1 MPPGAC
7 ALARVRNYQ
16 SLARSSYRWAQT
28 NQPKLPFSAVRR
40 WGCKILAITSVSLL
54 LTPSLVQ
61 SQTPML
67 ILPTE
72 NQGLLHG
79 DPASFYQYVQ
89 RDFEGQI
96 SQAWEGGQYGFV
108 RNPVRFGSAII
119 YTRFHE
125 GIDIRPLNR
134 DAGGEPTDVVHAI
147 AAGRVAYTN
156 TVSGNSNYGRYVV
169 VEHSFEN
176 CPYYSLYAHL
186 SVITVNPGDQVAQ
199 NAPLAVMGH
208 TGEGIDRERAHLH
221 LELNLM
227 LNGHFTEWQSKY
239 FPKDINRHGIYNGM
253 NLAGLDIGR
262 FYLQLQKDPTLTVAQ
277 FVQSGEP
284 WYRVIVPRSPQMD
297 LQERYPWLVQGSQ
310 TGQSWELTFDRT
322 GLPLRIRTVE
332 ESTTEP
338 TLSWVYPSTYPQNWM
353 TKGHIQNRGS
363 APALSSE
370 GRRFIE
376 LICPTNPLK

>member
-16 SLARSSYRWAQT
+16 SLARSNYRWAQT

-186 SVITVNPGDQVAQ
+186 SAITVNPGDQVAQ

-338 TLSWVYPSTYPQNWM
+338 TLSWVHPSTYPQNWM

>member
-7 ALARVRNYQ
+7 ALTRVRNHRKF
-16 SLARSSYRWAQT
+16 AHSSYRWAQT
-28 NQPKLPFSAVRR
+28 NQAKLPFSEARR
-40 WGCKILAITSVSLL
+40 LACKILAITSGCLL

-61 SQTPML
+61 SQPPML

-72 NQGLLHG
+72 NQGLLRG
-79 DPASFYQYVQ
+79 DPVSFYQYVQ

-134 DAGGEPTDVVHAI
+134 EAGGEPTDVVHAI
-147 AAGRVAYTN
+147 AAGKVAYTN
-156 TVSGNSNYGRYVV
+156 TVAGNSNYGRYVV

-221 LELNLM
+221 L
-227 LNGHFTEWQSKY
+227 
-239 FPKDINRHGIYNGM
+239 
-253 NLAGLDIGR
+253 
-262 FYLQLQKDPTLTVAQ
+262 
-277 FVQSGEP
+277 
-284 WYRVIVPRSPQMD
+284 
-297 LQERYPWLVQGSQ
+297 
-310 TGQSWELTFDRT
+310 
-322 GLPLRIRTVE
+322 
-332 ESTTEP
+332 
-338 TLSWVYPSTYPQNWM
+338 
-353 TKGHIQNRGS
+353 
-363 APALSSE
+363 
-370 GRRFIE
+370 
-376 LICPTNPLK
+376 